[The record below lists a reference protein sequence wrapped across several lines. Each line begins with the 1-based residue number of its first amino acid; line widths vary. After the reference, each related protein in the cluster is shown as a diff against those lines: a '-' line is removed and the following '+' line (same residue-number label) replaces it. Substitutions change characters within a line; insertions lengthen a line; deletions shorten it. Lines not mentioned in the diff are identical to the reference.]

1 MGAIVYLSDFG
12 PTAHPWFPL
21 WWDMLAVTVFSLA
34 IYFWAQ
40 RVALPAD
47 KIQRLTSGGAVPER
61 VLGEPATSG
70 VSG

>member
-21 WWDMLAVTVFSLA
+21 WWDILVVVAFSLA
-34 IYFWAQ
+34 IYAWAM

-47 KIQRLTSGGAVPER
+47 KIQQLIDRGGMT
-61 VLGEPATSG
+61 EPPPALRDAA
-70 VSG
+70 